1 MSGLKR
7 GTSSSIFNIT
17 GFEKTMPQGKN
28 WQELLKNNEYKDQ
41 LIEMTKLYVLEFGS
55 RILPRSP
62 PFIIPSTEK

>member
-28 WQELLKNNEYKDQ
+28 WQELWKNNEYKDQ
-41 LIEMTKLYVLEFGS
+41 LIEMTKLYVL
-55 RILPRSP
+55 
-62 PFIIPSTEK
+62 